1 MIDKILIWK
10 FRCGSKKALCDI
22 YTKYEDI
29 MLTVAVSLLND
40 VSLAED
46 VVHDVFVSFA
56 QSAPKINPDGNL
68 KGYLIKC
75 VANLARDVIRAKHR
89 QANTGLE
96 DIEYMVFES
105 DGPLQRLIDD
115 EKFHILNNAMVQ
127 LPYEQ
132 KEIVILRLQGGMTF
146 KAIASLLNISINTVN
161 SRYRY
166 GLEKL
171 RSLLNSEVEKWNL

>member
-29 MLTVAVSLLND
+29 MLTVAVSLLHD

-46 VVHDVFVSFA
+46 VVHDVFVNFA
-56 QSAPKINPDGNL
+56 QSASKINPDGNL

-75 VANLARDVIRAKHR
+75 VANLARDRIRAKYR
-89 QANTGLE
+89 QVNLGLE
-96 DIEYMVFES
+96 EVKLVTVES
-105 DGPLQRLIDD
+105 SEPLQRLIKD
-115 EKFHILNNAMVQ
+115 EKFRILNHAMAQ

-132 KEIVILRLQGGMTF
+132 NEIIILRLQGGMTF
-146 KAIASLLNISINTVN
+146 REIASLLNISINTVN

-171 RSLLNSEVEKWNL
+171 RSLLNSEVEKWDR

>member
-10 FRCGSKKALCDI
+10 YKCGSSKALCDI

-29 MLTVAVSLLND
+29 MLTVAVGLLHD

-56 QSAPKINPDGNL
+56 QSASKIDPDRNL

-75 VANLARDVIRAKHR
+75 VANLARDRIRAKYRH
-89 QANTGLE
+89 ATVGLE
-96 DIEYMVFES
+96 DAEFSADES
-105 DGPLQRLIDD
+105 GEPLQRLIDD
-115 EKFHILNNAMVQ
+115 EKFGILNDAMAQ

-132 KEIVILRLQGGMTF
+132 KEIVILRLQGEMTF
-146 KAIASLLNISINTVN
+146 KSIASLLNISINTVN